1 MAALINNCIIRGC
14 SATTNGGGVNID
26 GVQEVTITNVEI
38 DDCSAGIDGGGIY
51 TQNDVTLEVDYIDI
65 HDCNSSSDGAG
76 VCLNG
81 NNAGNDYQ
89 FRRSL
94 IHDNIALGS
103 GGGVNV
109 KDHASCEVR
118 LQRCVIHGN
127 AADSSCGGVATE
139 SGVIY
144 VVNCTV
150 AYNDEEGVLGAGGT
164 TYVTNCI
171 VWGNDVQMDID
182 AGTITATYSCVED
195 GYSGTGN
202 VSGEPV
208 FVGEGKHL
216 YALSGICDAIDS
228 ANSGATNYFG
238 VDPFGQSEFDHP
250 DVTNSGTGS
259 PAYADMGAY
268 EFIGIPTL
276 NFDNSYYYLDL
287 NVDMGGQDLYQF
299 ICLRIPEMPL
309 LWGGFP
315 TFSSRR
321 FVRHRIQS
329 EIEVDDTTTTLK
341 EWVYFGRTFSAYRLT
356 ESEEYSTPTRD
367 VPYYE
372 IHQSDDS
379 EYVAEDKHYLSDLS
393 NVDGVYYAIVQVV
406 WENDLNATFDVC
418 SVYNV
423 DINQIHDLPYD
434 EGIGS
439 DHTWRYLSIGM
450 HPGATLFAPDVP
462 VSAWHIRSLQ
472 DSLLRIIYE
481 AVFAQSIP
489 VFGKSGTPVV

>member
-1 MAALINNCIIRGC
+1 MAALINNCIIKGC

-51 TQNDVTLEVDYIDI
+51 TQNDVTLEVDYVDI
-65 HDCNSSSDGAG
+65 HDCNSSADGAG

-94 IHDNIALGS
+94 IHDNIALGY

-109 KDHASCEVR
+109 KDHSSCEVR

-150 AYNDEEGVLGAGGT
+150 AYNDEEGILGVGGT

-171 VWGNDVQMDID
+171 LWGNDVQMDID

-208 FVGEGKHL
+208 FVGDGKHL
-216 YALSGICDAIDS
+216 YALAGICDAIDS

-238 VDPFGQSEFDHP
+238 VDSFSHSEFDHP
-250 DVTNSGTGS
+250 DVTNTGSGS

-268 EFIGIPTL
+268 EFQGLPSL
-276 NFDNSYYYLDL
+276 SFNYSYYYLDM
-287 NVDMGGQDLYQF
+287 NVSLGGDAIYQYV
-299 ICLRIPEMPL
+299 CVRVPEMPL
-309 LWGGFP
+309 QWGGLP
-315 TFSSRR
+315 TFAAPR
-321 FVRHRIQS
+321 FVRHQIQS
-329 EIEVDDTTTTLK
+329 EIDIEDTTTVLQ
-341 EWVYFGRTFSAYRLT
+341 EWIYFGRIFAAYRT
-356 ESEEYSTPTRD
+356 NDSTAYTPATRD
-367 VPYYE
+367 VPYLE
-372 IHQSDDS
+372 SFQSEDS
-379 EYVAEDKHYLSDLS
+379 AYVSEDEHYLMGLSDI
-393 NVDGVYYAIVQVV
+393 DGAYYVV
-406 WENDLNATFDVC
+406 IQLAWANNLDVTYDVC
-418 SVYNV
+418 SIFNV
-423 DINQIHDLPYD
+423 DINQKHDLDYD
-434 EGIGS
+434 DGLGV
-439 DHTWRYLSIGM
+439 DRTWRYFAPGNYPGSTLS
-450 HPGATLFAPDVP
+450 APDVP

-472 DSLLRIIYE
+472 DAVLRLVYTS
-481 AVFAQSIP
+481 VFAQSCP
-489 VFGKSGTPVV
+489 VWGKSKTQLV